1 MNEEG
6 TAFVKTANPVI
17 PAFQACIMADSTT
30 LATVDEIKVE
40 KEDALNGVSLDR
52 VVVSRSYYDLN
63 GIRLLEPGVGI
74 NIERTVYEDGA
85 IETKKII
92 IYAR

>member
-1 MNEEG
+1 
-6 TAFVKTANPVI
+6 
-17 PAFQACIMADSTT
+17 
-30 LATVDEIKVE
+30 
-40 KEDALNGVSLDR
+40 VSLDR